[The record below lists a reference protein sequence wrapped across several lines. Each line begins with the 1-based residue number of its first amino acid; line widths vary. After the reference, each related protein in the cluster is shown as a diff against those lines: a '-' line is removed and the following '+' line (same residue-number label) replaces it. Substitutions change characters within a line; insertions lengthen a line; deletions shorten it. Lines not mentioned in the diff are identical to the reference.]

1 MCFRKPDITNLTK
14 YLSNGRTA
22 WLWIVDP
29 GWLTL
34 FSTNDVLW
42 NRLPTLAEAELI
54 FWQNLVRN
62 NWIYCVV
69 SDNNDV
75 VTWTAFRCSTSHDLW
90 WVFESNLTHF
100 VDTCFQWEVIV
111 CALLGFFFPVVPSNY
126 TELEDSWDIQP
137 IFSTYASDWLNV
149 WTKRFNH

>member
-111 CALLGFFFPVVPSNY
+111 CALLGFFFSC
-126 TELEDSWDIQP
+126 
-137 IFSTYASDWLNV
+137 STVKLHRVRRQLRHSAHFFHLRKWLV
-149 WTKRFNH
+149 KRVDKAV